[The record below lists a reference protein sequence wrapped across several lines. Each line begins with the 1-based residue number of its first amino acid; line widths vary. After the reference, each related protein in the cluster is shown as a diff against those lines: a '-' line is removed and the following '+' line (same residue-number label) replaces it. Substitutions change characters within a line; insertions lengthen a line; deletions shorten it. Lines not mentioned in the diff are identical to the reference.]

1 MAITSIDFDKLV
13 IDKID
18 LVTAFSK
25 SDSSL
30 LLMFDEIKNG
40 TITNAGEKVYGTGA
54 GGARLSALNRN
65 KTAGFTCTNGF
76 VVASAIAAQTGS
88 DITVASAGS
97 KIKTPT
103 HEIFDIAAGATTI
116 TLAEIPVGTTGAEI
130 KYIYKLQKD
139 NTQGEKYSISA
150 TASATEFSLV
160 PSTKVLTLP
169 TGSFTAAG
177 RLIVFYDYEASV
189 GKKLIN
195 KGDVFAKDC
204 KLVLD
209 VLCRDVCDN
218 ATVYHTKFV
227 FPSASIDN
235 NFEIA
240 VGDEPAVH
248 NFGVEA
254 MQNMCSADKEY
265 WSWYLVE

>member
-1 MAITSIDFDKLV
+1 MAITAIDFDKLV

-25 SDSSL
+25 SDGSL

-65 KTAGFTCTNGF
+65 KTSGFSCTNGF

-88 DITVASAGS
+88 DIVVASTGS

-103 HEIFDIAAGATTI
+103 HEIIDVAAGATTVV
-116 TLAEIPVGTTGAEI
+116 LSEIPVGVTGAEI
-130 KYIYKLQKD
+130 KFIYKLQKD
-139 NTQGEKYSISA
+139 NTQGEKYAIA
-150 TASATEFSLV
+150 AMASATEFSLV
-160 PSTKVLTLP
+160 PATKTITLP
-169 TGSFTAAG
+169 TDSFTEAG

-189 GKKLIN
+189 GKKLMN
-195 KGDVFAKDC
+195 KGDTFAKDC

-209 VLCRDVCDN
+209 ILCRDVCDN
-218 ATVYHTKFV
+218 STVYHTKFV
-227 FPSASIDN
+227 YPSASIDN
-235 NFEIA
+235 NFEIT

-248 NFGVEA
+248 NFAAEA
-254 MQNMCSADKEY
+254 MQNICSSDKEY
-265 WSWYLVE
+265 WSWYIVE